1 MLLEDTRDAV
11 TPPWRGPGCVR
22 RDGTPLSGRTRGRA
36 GKSVRI
42 EAPSRVEMVEAVD
55 LLVGQLAAAAGSE
68 SDFAQ
73 DVQLATHE
81 AVINAIV
88 HGNRLDEAR
97 RVVVVL
103 SIDAGSIEIRVRDE
117 GQGFDP
123 SRVPDP
129 RAPENLCRTSG
140 RGLFLMRRLMDEV
153 AIRRRARGGT
163 EVRMLK
169 RRAPKPKARG
179 QE

>member
-1 MLLEDTRDAV
+1 MLLEDTREAMTAWSGTGCIPRESPPLDRR
-11 TPPWRGPGCVR
+11 TP
-22 RDGTPLSGRTRGRA
+22 SRA
-36 GKSVRI
+36 RKSVRL
-42 EAPSRVEMVEAVD
+42 EAPSRIEMLEAVD
-55 LLVGQLAAAAGSE
+55 LLVGQLAAAAGFEPGS
-68 SDFAQ
+68 AQ
-73 DVQLATHE
+73 DVQLAAHE

-117 GQGFDP
+117 GEGFDP
-123 SRVPDP
+123 TRVPDP
-129 RAPENLCRTSG
+129 CAPENLCRTSG